1 MRVHSYI
8 FKGDHNLYFRT
19 VIRLDGSVPVKY
31 GLRLNMDEK
40 YSSVKTALSGLCGV
54 SAHLLRLAEVTA
66 AQIKVCILKF
76 QVVMF

>member
-1 MRVHSYI
+1 
-8 FKGDHNLYFRT
+8 
-19 VIRLDGSVPVKY
+19 
-31 GLRLNMDEK
+31 MDEK